1 VEVVTSK
8 ERFLIV
14 CPCAALI
21 SSYVSELLE
30 GQAVKWAFGKAIVRR
45 TRTSAM
51 FVCVDSGNEA
61 HELWVTAAQVA
72 PDQWALQH
80 SPVPAG

>member
-1 VEVVTSK
+1 MEVVTSK
-8 ERFLIV
+8 EQFLIV

-21 SSYVSELLE
+21 SSYVSELL
-30 GQAVKWAFGKAIVRR
+30 GDQNMRWAFGKAIVRR

-51 FVCVDSGNEA
+51 FVCVDASDDA
-61 HELWVTAAQVA
+61 HELWVTAAEVA
-72 PDQWALQH
+72 PDEWALQH

>member
-8 ERFLIV
+8 ERFWIA

-21 SSYVSELLE
+21 SRYVSELLD
-30 GQAVKWAFGKAIVRR
+30 GQNMRWAFGKAIVRR

-51 FVCVDSGNEA
+51 FVCVDAGEDA
-61 HELWVTAAQVA
+61 QELWVTAAQVA
-72 PDQWALQH
+72 SGEWSLQH
-80 SPVPAG
+80 SPVPEG